1 MTLTRRF
8 FFFPLPRSL
17 KEKTLYMK
25 ARALLKANQKPYFNF
40 LKLPPSFPMHGPY
53 GPLAFQMARQPR
65 VFKN

>member
-25 ARALLKANQKPYFNF
+25 ARALLKANQKPFYSF
-40 LKLPPSFPMHGPY
+40 LKLPPSYPMLGPC
-53 GPLAFQMARQPR
+53 GPLSFQMVRQPR
-65 VFKN
+65 GFKN